1 MKTKPLSRRTFV
13 KQTSIGAAG
22 AALAANGM
30 TSIYSHLMQD
40 TDKPAILGGSPIRPK
55 GSSLEVSWPVYDD
68 SDIQMYL
75 DAFKSKKWSEYSN
88 SAKELSVQFEKEFA
102 ELMGTAYCAATNS
115 GTDALEAAQ
124 RAFDIGPGDEV
135 ITQTN
140 TFIATAQTTF
150 NLFALP
156 VFVDSDPDTFMIN
169 ADLIEER
176 ITPNTRAILP
186 VHIGGAAADMD
197 KILAIAKK
205 HNLVVIEDA
214 CQAHMG
220 EWRNK
225 KLGSVGDLGCF
236 SFQEGKTLC
245 AGEGGAV
252 IGNDDNIMAKVDGY
266 TNNGRD
272 PRGQR
277 RSFPGSNFRITPF
290 VAATLLGQ
298 IRRLE
303 AQSAHRDENSQ
314 YLEKLL
320 SEIKGVR
327 PTNKYSGQTR
337 RSYYEY
343 QLIYDKEFFN
353 GLPKPKFRAAMRAEG
368 IEFGNGIDSSLHLD
382 PFIETYLNMRSFQKV
397 FSKER
402 LDKYRRENLCPV
414 NERIGKETGLSLGQ
428 RVFLGTKKDME
439 DIVAAIIKIQKHS
452 SELLSV

>member
-1 MKTKPLSRRTFV
+1 MKNRSLTRRTFV
-13 KQTSIGAAG
+13 KKTSIGAAC
-22 AALAANGM
+22 AALASNGFI
-30 TSIYSHLMQD
+30 SVYSNVLQD
-40 TDKPAILGGSPIRPK
+40 AEKPAILGGTPVRPA
-55 GSSLEVSWPVYDD
+55 GSNLGVSWPIYDE
-68 SDIQMYL
+68 SDVQMYL
-75 DAFKSKKWSEYSN
+75 DAYKSKKWSEYSN
-88 SAKELSVQFEKEFA
+88 SEKELSVRFEKEFA
-102 ELMGTAYCAATNS
+102 KLMGVGYCAATNS
-115 GTDALEAAQ
+115 GTDALDTAQ
-124 RAFDIGPGDEV
+124 RALEIGPGDEV

-150 NLFALP
+150 NLYALP
-156 VFVDSDPDTFMIN
+156 VFIDSDPETFMIN

-197 KILAIAKK
+197 KIMAIARK

-225 KLGSVGDLGCF
+225 KLGTIGNLGCF
-236 SFQEGKTLC
+236 SFQEGKSLC
-245 AGEGGAV
+245 GGEGGAV
-252 IGNDDNIMAKVDGY
+252 IGNDDNLMARVDGY

-277 RSFPGSNFRITPF
+277 RSFPGSNYRITPF

-303 AQSAHRDENSQ
+303 VQSALRDENCL

-320 SEIKGVR
+320 SGIKGVR
-327 PTNKYSGQTR
+327 PTKKYAGQTR
-337 RSYYEY
+337 RAYYEY
-343 QLIYDKEFFN
+343 QLIYEKENFN
-353 GLPKPKFRAAMRAEG
+353 NLSKAKFQQAVRAEG
-368 IEFGNGIDSSLHLD
+368 IGFGNGIDSSLHLD
-382 PFIETYLNMRSFQKV
+382 PFIETYLNMRAFKKI
-397 FSKER
+397 FPKER
-402 LDKYRRENLCPV
+402 LDKYRKENICPV

-439 DIVAAIIKIQKHS
+439 DIVAAIVKIQKNS
-452 SELLSV
+452 AKLL